1 MIPSQY
7 TAFIYS
13 KSINAC
19 QDIERVVETVNAVL
33 GLVSHFTDAV
43 SFKSDHC

>member
-13 KSINAC
+13 RSINAC
-19 QDIERVVETVNAVL
+19 QDMELVAETANAVP
-33 GLVSHFTDAV
+33 GLVSHFTSAV
-43 SFKSDHC
+43 SLKSDHC